1 MFQKWL
7 VTILVSV
14 PLLLLVFCYH
24 IYCPTHSHYY
34 NHIYPLYT
42 VYPVTVTINTCPNN
56 APIPKSKHNTPTQT
70 TMTTTSTTTK
80 PRSDSTSSRNDLFN
94 TSWATEVRP
103 PRPLALPPP
112 PLPPSPRIPA
122 SSSTLPRLRQ
132 DIDIGFA
139 SSISTPVT
147 PSVPSPQASRT
158 SSFFDKPTE
167 LPIPPLNLGRSSS
180 LRNRPPPLP
189 LDTGSSNYISSKPP
203 TPRPID
209 TEPLSPLHQS
219 PSLPA
224 IADWNPPRPP
234 CSDDISLRLTQRSM
248 YLLGEGRYATVY
260 LASYKKDVKGKGRS
274 RNPYL
279 PHGPSVRVTESTP
292 KQDDGEEEME
302 VNEEGD
308 GFVGGSWRLC
318 AAKRM
323 APDRQSQTMG
333 LREAFFLNRLAA
345 TVTSPI
351 DGLPALMRGGGYQS
365 RRTRAVS
372 PLRDGSR
379 RESGTPSNRNG
390 SVYVVKLVAV
400 KEDIP
405 PRTTAGHGR
414 SVSDAV
420 QEGSRGTIV
429 RQRSSTMMNRLHQ
442 NQIPSRKND
451 EQSIS
456 SLNSHPS
463 LPSLAKA
470 AKSEIETAPALSRLV
485 LILEHA
491 PLGTMD
497 RFLRTSPGL
506 VGKKMWNR
514 WAVQTTDALS
524 WVHGK
529 GIVHADIKAGNLLVR
544 LLLNLF

>member
-1 MFQKWL
+1 
-7 VTILVSV
+7 
-14 PLLLLVFCYH
+14 
-24 IYCPTHSHYY
+24 
-34 NHIYPLYT
+34 
-42 VYPVTVTINTCPNN
+42 
-56 APIPKSKHNTPTQT
+56 
-70 TMTTTSTTTK
+70 MTTTSTTTK
-80 PRSDSTSSRNDLFN
+80 PRSDSTSRNDLFN

-112 PLPPSPRIPA
+112 PLPPSPRIPV

-234 CSDDISLRLTQRSM
+234 CSDDISLRLTQRSR

-279 PHGPSVRVTESTP
+279 YGPNVRVTESTST
-292 KQDDGEEEME
+292 QGDGEEEME

-351 DGLPALMRGGGYQS
+351 DGLPSLMGGNTFPS

-420 QEGSRGTIV
+420 QEGSRGMIV

-451 EQSIS
+451 EQTIS

-544 LLLNLF
+544 HLPLQYVTRQLTRS

>member
-1 MFQKWL
+1 
-7 VTILVSV
+7 
-14 PLLLLVFCYH
+14 
-24 IYCPTHSHYY
+24 
-34 NHIYPLYT
+34 
-42 VYPVTVTINTCPNN
+42 
-56 APIPKSKHNTPTQT
+56 
-70 TMTTTSTTTK
+70 
-80 PRSDSTSSRNDLFN
+80 
-94 TSWATEVRP
+94 
-103 PRPLALPPP
+103 
-112 PLPPSPRIPA
+112 
-122 SSSTLPRLRQ
+122 
-132 DIDIGFA
+132 
-139 SSISTPVT
+139 
-147 PSVPSPQASRT
+147 
-158 SSFFDKPTE
+158 
-167 LPIPPLNLGRSSS
+167 
-180 LRNRPPPLP
+180 
-189 LDTGSSNYISSKPP
+189 
-203 TPRPID
+203 
-209 TEPLSPLHQS
+209 
-219 PSLPA
+219 
-224 IADWNPPRPP
+224 
-234 CSDDISLRLTQRSM
+234 M

-279 PHGPSVRVTESTP
+279 YGPNVRVTESISN
-292 KQDDGEEEME
+292 QGDGEEEME

-351 DGLPALMRGGGYQS
+351 DGLPALMGGGGHPS
-365 RRTRAVS
+365 RKTRAVS
-372 PLRDGSR
+372 PLREGSR

-405 PRTTAGHGR
+405 PRTTVGHGR

-420 QEGSRGTIV
+420 QEGSRGMIV

-442 NQIPSRKND
+442 NQVPSRKND

-544 LLLNLF
+544 HLPLQYVIRQLTRS

>member
-1 MFQKWL
+1 
-7 VTILVSV
+7 
-14 PLLLLVFCYH
+14 
-24 IYCPTHSHYY
+24 
-34 NHIYPLYT
+34 
-42 VYPVTVTINTCPNN
+42 
-56 APIPKSKHNTPTQT
+56 
-70 TMTTTSTTTK
+70 MTTTSTTTK
-80 PRSDSTSSRNDLFN
+80 PRSDSTSRNDLFN
-94 TSWATEVRP
+94 TSWTTEVRP

-112 PLPPSPRIPA
+112 PLPLSPRVTPVP
-122 SSSTLPRLRQ
+122 SSSNLPRLRQ
-132 DIDIGFA
+132 DIEFA
-139 SSISTPVT
+139 SSLSTPVT

-203 TPRPID
+203 TPRPVD

-279 PHGPSVRVTESTP
+279 SYGPNVRVTESTST
-292 KQDDGEEEME
+292 QEGGQGEEEME

-351 DGLPALMRGGGYQS
+351 DGLPSLSSGRGYPS

-372 PLRDGSR
+372 PLRNGSG
-379 RESGTPSNRNG
+379 REPAIPSNRNG

-420 QEGSRGTIV
+420 QEGSKGMLV

-442 NQIPSRKND
+442 NQIPIRKND
-451 EQSIS
+451 DLQNTS

-470 AKSEIETAPALSRLV
+470 AKSEIDTAPALSRLV

-514 WAVQTTDALS
+514 WAVQITDALS

-544 LLLNLF
+544 YLSL

>member
-1 MFQKWL
+1 L
-7 VTILVSV
+7 
-14 PLLLLVFCYH
+14 
-24 IYCPTHSHYY
+24 
-34 NHIYPLYT
+34 
-42 VYPVTVTINTCPNN
+42 
-56 APIPKSKHNTPTQT
+56 
-70 TMTTTSTTTK
+70 
-80 PRSDSTSSRNDLFN
+80 
-94 TSWATEVRP
+94 
-103 PRPLALPPP
+103 
-112 PLPPSPRIPA
+112 
-122 SSSTLPRLRQ
+122 SSTIPRLRQ
-132 DIDIGFA
+132 DIDLGFP

-167 LPIPPLNLGRSSS
+167 LPLPPLNLGRSSS

-189 LDTGSSNYISSKPP
+189 LDTGSSNYISSKPS

-260 LASYKKDVKGKGRS
+260 LASYKKEVKGTGRS

-279 PHGPSVRVTESTP
+279 YGPNVRVTESTSN
-292 KQDDGEEEME
+292 QGDGEEEME

-351 DGLPALMRGGGYQS
+351 DGLPALMSGNTYPS

-372 PLRDGSR
+372 PLREGSR
-379 RESGTPSNRNG
+379 REPGTPTDRNG

-420 QEGSRGTIV
+420 QEGSRGMLV

-451 EQSIS
+451 EQNTS

-514 WAVQTTDALS
+514 WALQTTDALS

-544 LLLNLF
+544 PSLSSI

>member
-1 MFQKWL
+1 
-7 VTILVSV
+7 
-14 PLLLLVFCYH
+14 
-24 IYCPTHSHYY
+24 
-34 NHIYPLYT
+34 
-42 VYPVTVTINTCPNN
+42 
-56 APIPKSKHNTPTQT
+56 
-70 TMTTTSTTTK
+70 MTTTSTTTK

-103 PRPLALPPP
+103 PRPLNLPPP
-112 PLPPSPRIPA
+112 PLPSSPRVTPVP

-132 DIDIGFA
+132 DIDSGFA

-147 PSVPSPQASRT
+147 PTIPVPQASRT

-167 LPIPPLNLGRSSS
+167 LPVPPLNLGRSSS

-189 LDTGSSNYISSKPP
+189 LDTGSSNYISSKPT

-224 IADWNPPRPP
+224 TADWNPPRPP

-260 LASYKKDVKGKGRS
+260 LASYKKDRKGDSRS
-274 RNPYL
+274 RNPNL
-279 PHGPSVRVTESTP
+279 PHGPNVRVTESTP
-292 KQDDGEEEME
+292 NQGDGEEELE

-333 LREAFFLNRLAA
+333 LREAFFLNRLAT

-351 DGLPALMRGGGYQS
+351 DGLPSLMSGNTYPT

-372 PLRDGSR
+372 PLRDRSGRGS
-379 RESGTPSNRNG
+379 SIPSNRNG

-400 KEDIP
+400 KEDIT

-420 QEGSRGTIV
+420 QEGPRGSLV
-429 RQRSSTMMNRLHQ
+429 RQRSSTMMNRIHQ
-442 NQIPSRKND
+442 NQNPHRKND
-451 EQSIS
+451 DLQNNS

-470 AKSEIETAPALSRLV
+470 AKAGIETAPALSRLV

-506 VGKKMWNR
+506 VGRKMWNR

-544 LLLNLF
+544 PSPL